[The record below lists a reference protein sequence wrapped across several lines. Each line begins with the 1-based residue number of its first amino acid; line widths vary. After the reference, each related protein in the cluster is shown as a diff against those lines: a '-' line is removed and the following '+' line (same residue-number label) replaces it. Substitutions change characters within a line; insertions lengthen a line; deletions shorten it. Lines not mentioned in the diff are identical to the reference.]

1 MARQIINIGSSPN
14 KGDGDALRVA
24 FEKVNNNFD
33 ELYNELGPQR
43 DIVGVEIRSE
53 DSTVLVDA
61 INSTVNLNGTLVEN
75 IVPRDNLALDLGNE
89 QRRFDKLYGSVVDSN
104 STVLVNAETG
114 SINLDGTVKGN
125 IIPDAQEAYDIG
137 STTNRFK
144 DLYLSGNTIFLGDN
158 AISVD
163 PVTGAF
169 EFTGEVRQV
178 VVTQRDIVGN
188 VFAQDSTLVV
198 DGITGEVKNLGG
210 ELPSY
215 YLDYNNFTN
224 VPTLTLTDILENGGV
239 TDNSISVAE
248 VTAPNITG
256 DSTGAITDYPSIT
269 TSVSGS
275 ITGYS
280 DIDGS
285 AEGDITG
292 YNNIIGNNLGDI
304 GGYVNVRARD
314 SFIVNSVSFGSTEV
328 NNWNTAYSW
337 GDHGEEGY
345 ATVEYVDDE
354 VANVLVGAGF
364 ATFWNNQFITRTT
377 DDLVEGDTNLYFTE
391 SRVNS
396 ILTNE
401 LNPYATQSFVT
412 NQISTLRGSAPS
424 DLNTLQELAAAVG
437 NNAGFSTYVDGQLAL
452 KLNSSNFASE
462 FDARF
467 SSKTTD
473 NLSEGSNLYY
483 TDVRVGQYLTANNFI
498 DQTGLDNAITALIGG
513 APGTLNTLNEIAAA
527 IGDDPAFS
535 TSVNNQLALKL
546 NSADFNG
553 LFDTRFSSKNTSD
566 ISEGVNK
573 YFTDARARQALSV
586 VEAGGDGSLTYNIST
601 GAFTYTGPSA
611 DETRAHFSATG
622 DISYDDQTGV
632 FSFNNSS
639 GYLTEVAVSDV
650 SADAI
655 ISESDSFENS
665 DSKLMT
671 AAAIDNRIDERVT
684 LTSESDTLQS
694 VINRGNSASGEI
706 VIDTVTVSS
715 INAQDSSTIDFGD
728 TQLENVIID
737 FGTY

>member
-1 MARQIINIGSSPN
+1 M
-14 KGDGDALRVA
+14 
-24 FEKVNNNFD
+24 
-33 ELYNELGPQR
+33 
-43 DIVGVEIRSE
+43 
-53 DSTVLVDA
+53 
-61 INSTVNLNGTLVEN
+61 
-75 IVPRDNLALDLGNE
+75 
-89 QRRFDKLYGSVVDSN
+89 
-104 STVLVNAETG
+104 
-114 SINLDGTVKGN
+114 
-125 IIPDAQEAYDIG
+125 
-137 STTNRFK
+137 
-144 DLYLSGNTIFLGDN
+144 
-158 AISVD
+158 
-163 PVTGAF
+163 
-169 EFTGEVRQV
+169 
-178 VVTQRDIVGN
+178 
-188 VFAQDSTLVV
+188 
-198 DGITGEVKNLGG
+198 
-210 ELPSY
+210 
-215 YLDYNNFTN
+215 
-224 VPTLTLTDILENGGV
+224 
-239 TDNSISVAE
+239 
-248 VTAPNITG
+248 
-256 DSTGAITDYPSIT
+256 
-269 TSVSGS
+269 
-275 ITGYS
+275 
-280 DIDGS
+280 
-285 AEGDITG
+285 
-292 YNNIIGNNLGDI
+292 
-304 GGYVNVRARD
+304 
-314 SFIVNSVSFGSTEV
+314 
-328 NNWNTAYSW
+328 
-337 GDHGEEGY
+337 
-345 ATVEYVDDE
+345 
-354 VANVLVGAGF
+354 
-364 ATFWNNQFITRTT
+364 
-377 DDLVEGDTNLYFTE
+377 
-391 SRVNS
+391 
-396 ILTNE
+396 
-401 LNPYATQSFVT
+401 
-412 NQISTLRGSAPS
+412 
-424 DLNTLQELAAAVG
+424 
-437 NNAGFSTYVDGQLAL
+437 DGQLAL

-715 INAQDSSTIDFGD
+715 ISAQDSSTIDFGD